1 MIFKFR
7 KADLPF
13 EPKEAFNTTDI
24 SVDII
29 CRIYLSEA
37 PDSKCKKLAK
47 KADEKAYD
55 PNYFFIESIA
65 GKNEPDGPILT
76 SGWYLYYKTKKGKNV
91 ELGYVDDDIE
101 GAWEFFQKDLDINIP
116 SKN

>member
-1 MIFKFR
+1 MNFKFR

-13 EPKEAFNTTDI
+13 ETKEDFNTTDI
-24 SVDII
+24 LVDII
-29 CRIYLSEA
+29 CRISLSEA
-37 PDSKCKKLAK
+37 PDSKCKKLAEK
-47 KADEKAYD
+47 VDEDAYN
-55 PNYFFIESIA
+55 PNHFFIESIA

-76 SGWYLYYKTKKGKNV
+76 SGWCLYYRTKRGQCV
-91 ELGYVDDDIE
+91 EFGYVADDIE